1 MCRLRVTRIPN
12 TLFLDCH
19 AKIELRSIGPDRFQ
33 NPQHGSLASPERQGR
48 PPDEGP
54 CPQSQKNGQRADVI
68 NKRKLAELCTALSE
82 DRVDESTSRNIRK
95 AEPTSRRK
103 LCPACSAA
111 DGDTGASMASGGFQ
125 LQRMRRSDQT
135 IPSSPRIRMSLRRSQ
150 PGCRTGRGNLPTP
163 GSWRRMGLSPRPAD
177 HG

>member
-33 NPQHGSLASPERQGR
+33 NPRHGSLASPERQGR

-54 CPQSQKNGQRADVI
+54 VSAKPKNGQRADVI

-82 DRVDESTSRNIRK
+82 DRVDESTSRNIGK

-111 DGDTGASMASGGFQ
+111 DGDTGASMASGDSSCSACAGQTKRFLVVLVFACRCVAASQ
-125 LQRMRRSDQT
+125 DAEPAVVIYPRRAA
-135 IPSSPRIRMSLRRSQ
+135 
-150 PGCRTGRGNLPTP
+150 GAG
-163 GSWRRMGLSPRPAD
+163 WV
-177 HG
+177 